1 MNSYKDH
8 ILFRKHTLDSAMESL
23 WTFYKTNFAPLF
35 IISFI
40 FTTIVTFLSINI
52 DMEKMIEA
60 ASGQDMEAWKT
71 VMREIVLSS
80 VPATLVSL
88 LAFSYISLYILDSPH
103 GSYDYVKML
112 GRAFV
117 YFLTFT
123 IIIVLFVPVAAIAVV
138 AGILALIIGVIF
150 SAIWLT
156 ALAAFFMPLLMA
168 EGNNITNAIARSF
181 KLMHRHFGSNLGWTA
196 VVLVIILIISLV
208 ISGLSLIPF
217 AGSFLKTMSN
227 PEEAAHLIDMAK
239 NPIYIIFSSALNALV
254 MPVLPIF
261 GFILYFNA
269 KAWEDD
275 SLNNDVIT

>member
-8 ILFRKHTLDSAMESL
+8 VLYRKHTLDSAMESL

-35 IISFI
+35 IISFL

-52 DMEKMIEA
+52 DTEKMIEA
-60 ASGQDMEAWKT
+60 ASSQDMEAWKT
-71 VMREIVLSS
+71 VMREIALSS
-80 VPATLVSL
+80 VPAMLVSL
-88 LAFSYISLYILDSPH
+88 LSLSYISLYILNGSH
-103 GSYDYVKML
+103 GSYDYVKMF
-112 GRAFV
+112 GRSFV

-123 IIIVLFVPVAAIAVV
+123 IIMILFVPVAAIAVV